1 MCCEKMNTGNTDWI
15 SLIGT
20 ILIPIIIGFIT
31 YIIAKKQI
39 TNTGITQFRQQWINS
54 LRDTLSLFIARVEY
68 TIIQEDKVKIKE
80 AFREMVEAEY
90 KAEML
95 LNPVEDDH
103 NELVK
108 KMREIRK
115 MVYED
120 ESEVSKIDDKIDDE
134 IDELLSISKRVLKR
148 EWNVVKKGK

>member
-1 MCCEKMNTGNTDWI
+1 MNTGNTDWI

>member
-1 MCCEKMNTGNTDWI
+1 MCCENMNTGSNDWI

-68 TIIQEDKVKIKE
+68 TIIQEDNIKIKE
-80 AFREMVEAEY
+80 AFHEMVEAKF

-95 LNPVEDDH
+95 LNPNEDDH
-103 NELVK
+103 NALVK
-108 KMREIRK
+108 KMQEIRH

-120 ESEVSKIDDKIDDE
+120 ESVENKIDDE
-134 IDELLSISKRVLKR
+134 VEKLLTISKRVLKR